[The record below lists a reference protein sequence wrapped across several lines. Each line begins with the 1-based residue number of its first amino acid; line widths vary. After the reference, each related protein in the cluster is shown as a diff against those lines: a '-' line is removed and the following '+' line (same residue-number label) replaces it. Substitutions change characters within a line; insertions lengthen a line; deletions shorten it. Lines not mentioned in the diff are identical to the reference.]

1 MTKIWNKEKEKFICT
16 FLLWFTWST
25 DISLTFLHCTF
36 SNVISNCL
44 PEKRH
49 ICSSRI
55 YCKMSVQIVCL
66 EGCKVTLATFV
77 WPSSSVFFK
86 CVHKW
91 QDQED
96 AKSHKM
102 HLSDF
107 SPFYIWVVVL
117 FLFMNGEQMSQNMTS
132 KMYVASLTFR
142 YSTFRYSTFRYSS
155 FDTRHFDTRV
165 SILDISIL
173 KF

>member
-1 MTKIWNKEKEKFICT
+1 MQENLDLGWQRYGTRRRKSLFALFCCGSLGLRT
-16 FLLWFTWST
+16 FLWLFST
-25 DISLTFLHCTF
+25 VRFQMSSQIA
-36 SNVISNCL
+36 CL
-44 PEKRH
+44 R
-49 ICSSRI
+49 IGIFAVVAFFWLSSTVS
-55 YCKMSVQIVCL
+55 CKMSVQIVCL
-66 EGCKVTLATFV
+66 EGCKVTLAKFV
-77 WPSSSVFFK
+77 WPFSSVFFK

-132 KMYVASLTFR
+132 KMYVASLTFFILNIR
-142 YSTFRYSTFRYSS
+142 Y
-155 FDTRHFDTRV
+155 
-165 SILDISIL
+165 
-173 KF
+173 